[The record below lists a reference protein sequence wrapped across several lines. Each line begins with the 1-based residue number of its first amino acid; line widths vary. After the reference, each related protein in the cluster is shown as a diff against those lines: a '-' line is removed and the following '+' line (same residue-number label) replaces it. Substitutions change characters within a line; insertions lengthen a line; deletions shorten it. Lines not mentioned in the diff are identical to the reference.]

1 VLGALALGTAQA
13 AADSF
18 TPVRLD
24 ITLAPIARLH
34 MPLPVTVKVSA
45 DAGVLDT
52 ATSPLRMR
60 AKLASECGGSFE
72 TTSGVVLLDKV
83 MSPQPSTGHAYQ
95 GTARGSGRPTAYRSG
110 MVCAFLEEQGD
121 GRVYANNTDNPP
133 GVTVSPR
140 CTQAAARY
148 DSARAA
154 LVRAERRLT
163 HAKTQQARTH
173 ARTLVFR
180 RSKTATA
187 QRRSARAACGP
198 GVAL

>member
-1 VLGALALGTAQA
+1 VLAALALGAAQA

-24 ITLAPIARLH
+24 ITIAPIARLH

-72 TTSGVVLLDKV
+72 TTSGVVLLNKV

-95 GTARGSGRPTAYRSG
+95 ATARGSGQPTAYGSAV
-110 MVCAFLEEQGD
+110 VCAFLEDQGD
-121 GRVYANNTDNPP
+121 GRVYANNTGNPP
-133 GVTVSPR
+133 GVTVSPK

-154 LVRAERRLT
+154 LAGAKRRLT
-163 HAKTQQARTH
+163 HAQSQQARTH
-173 ARTLVFR
+173 ARTLVAR
-180 RSKTATA
+180 RSKTATTR
-187 QRRSARAACGP
+187 RRSARVACGP
-198 GVAL
+198 GVEL